1 MRELS
6 AAAGVNRAMP
16 KMAWSTFLE
25 AHPASHRHLVVAG
38 VPIDTD
44 EDLGSRHLQTLHG
57 RLSKLVSRLA
67 PEGAYS
73 ITIVRQA
80 GAPEIHAAFEKS
92 DDADRLAGAVGARLD
107 TVSPHAIPPASNL
120 PDACPDWASRRFFV
134 LDEAAGAAIAAPD
147 PADVVALVKQRSA

>member
-1 MRELS
+1 
-6 AAAGVNRAMP
+6 
-16 KMAWSTFLE
+16 MAWSTFLKS
-25 AHPASHRHLVVAG
+25 HPAGHRHLVVAG

-92 DDADRLAGAVGARLD
+92 RDANRLAGAVGARADNGPSD
-107 TVSPHAIPPASNL
+107 TNAPEAS
-120 PDACPDWASRRFFV
+120 SRWGSRQFFV
-134 LDEAAGAAIAAPD
+134 LDEATGAAIAASLATD
-147 PADVVALVKQRSA
+147 RELNQRARGTSARRAGP